1 MEMDW
6 MPDQVRH
13 DKSNAIT
20 CVVGKDDLLNSN
32 LLFINAELF
41 SFLKGQILSNFE
53 RVIKSYSNQ

>member
-20 CVVGKDDLLNSN
+20 CVVGKVDLLNSA
-32 LLFINAELF
+32 LLFFKAELIP
-41 SFLKGQILSNFE
+41 FLKG
-53 RVIKSYSNQ
+53 